1 MWHST
6 LPLALLALSTP
17 LAATFDAAD
26 PPADQADLDGVQLAQ
41 VTIRER
47 LIIRVPRMSIQSRIP
62 ATARMTMAP
71 AEERWKEKR
80 GPKCIPAQAMAGAL
94 VRGPDTVDLI
104 LAGGK
109 RLRARLDD
117 DCRPLDFYSGFY
129 LRPSA
134 DGQVCANRDSIQSRS
149 GAMCMIARFKRLE
162 PRH

>member
-1 MWHST
+1 MWHPT

-17 LAATFDAAD
+17 LAASLDAAA
-26 PPADQADLDGVQLAQ
+26 PQDLDGVQTAQ

-47 LIIRVPRMSIQSRIP
+47 LIIRVPRMPVRSRIP
-62 ATARMTMAP
+62 AGARMSLP
-71 AEERWKEKR
+71 PEEQRWKEKR

-94 VRGPDTVDLI
+94 VRGPDTIDLV

-109 RLRARLDD
+109 RLRARLSD

-134 DGQVCANRDSIQSRS
+134 DGQVCADRDSIQARS
-149 GAMCMIARFKRLE
+149 GAMCMITKFRRLE
-162 PRH
+162 LKH